1 MRSCGGPTSV
11 EEDEVGECEV
21 HQWTT
26 GGIWGGG
33 RLNIG
38 KEVVD
43 AFLEGT
49 ATCDWEGVDKGDV
62 PGELVPRDWQE
73 SHPDS
78 DSLSSEGAALEFE
91 ASSVKVGVP
100 PKGL

>member
-1 MRSCGGPTSV
+1 MSV
-11 EEDEVGECEV
+11 QDDEVGEEAEV
-21 HQWTT
+21 HRTT
-26 GGIWGGG
+26 GGTGGGG

-49 ATCDWEGVDKGDV
+49 AIGVWEGVDKGDV
-62 PGELVPRDWQE
+62 PCEFVPWDWHD
-73 SHPDS
+73 SHS
-78 DSLSSEGAALEFE
+78 DSESPSSEGAALEPE
-91 ASSVKVGVP
+91 VSSVKVGVL

>member
-1 MRSCGGPTSV
+1 MSV
-11 EEDEVGECEV
+11 QDDEVGEEAEV
-21 HQWTT
+21 HRTT
-26 GGIWGGG
+26 GGTGGGG

-49 ATCDWEGVDKGDV
+49 AIGVWEGVDKGDV
-62 PGELVPRDWQE
+62 PGEFVPWDWHD
-73 SHPDS
+73 SHS
-78 DSLSSEGAALEFE
+78 DSESPSSEGAALEPE
-91 ASSVKVGVP
+91 VSSVKVGVL

>member
-1 MRSCGGPTSV
+1 MQDDEDGEGG
-11 EEDEVGECEV
+11 EV
-21 HQWTT
+21 HRTT
-26 GGIWGGG
+26 GGTGGGG

-49 ATCDWEGVDKGDV
+49 AIGVWEGVDKGDV
-62 PGELVPRDWQE
+62 PGDFGSWDWQD
-73 SHPDS
+73 SHS
-78 DSLSSEGAALEFE
+78 DSESPSSVGDALEPE
-91 ASSVKVGVP
+91 VSSVKVRVS

>member
-1 MRSCGGPTSV
+1 MSV
-11 EEDEVGECEV
+11 HDDEVGEGGEGGEV
-21 HQWTT
+21 HRMT
-26 GGIWGGG
+26 GGTGGGG

-49 ATCDWEGVDKGDV
+49 AIWAWEGVDEGEV
-62 PGELVPRDWQE
+62 PGEFEPWDWQDG
-73 SHPDS
+73 HS
-78 DSLSSEGAALEFE
+78 DSESPSSEGAALEPE
-91 ASSVKVGVP
+91 VSSVKVGVS

>member
-1 MRSCGGPTSV
+1 MQN
-11 EEDEVGECEV
+11 DEVGEVGEGGEV
-21 HQWTT
+21 HRTT
-26 GGIWGGG
+26 GGTGGGG

-49 ATCDWEGVDKGDV
+49 AIWDWEGVEKGDV
-62 PGELVPRDWQE
+62 PGDFVPWDWRD
-73 SHPDS
+73 SHS
-78 DSLSSEGAALEFE
+78 DSESPSSEGAALEPE
-91 ASSVKVGVP
+91 VSSVKVGVS